1 MRLPLLTE
9 LFCELNSTGSK
20 ASRKRRAVNNP
31 LGDQGS
37 FNFDQYEDEEEGIE
51 DPDSLDEDFRNSEE
65 MIMIMAEAEPEELMP
80 YGHQFEDFVLSC
92 TYRGVSCG

>member
-1 MRLPLLTE
+1 MRLPFLTE
-9 LFCELNSTGSK
+9 LFYTLISIASK
-20 ASRKRRAVNNP
+20 TNRKRRAVNE
-31 LGDQGS
+31 QGS
-37 FNFDQYEDEEEGIE
+37 FNFDQYEEEEEGIE

-65 MIMIMAEAEPEELMP
+65 MIMIMAESEPEELMP

>member
-1 MRLPLLTE
+1 MQLPIPTE
-9 LFCELNSTGSK
+9 LFYKLISTGSK
-20 ASRKRRAVNNP
+20 ASRKRRAVN
-31 LGDQGS
+31 DQGS
-37 FNFDQYEDEEEGIE
+37 FNFDQYEEEEEGIE
-51 DPDSLDEDFRNSEE
+51 DPDSLDEDFRNNEE